1 MLFRDKA
8 NPSRKEKNVK
18 RKTLPAMKKKKKDEK
33 KEKRKPSMMEKDF

>member
-8 NPSRKEKNVK
+8 NLSRKEKNVK
-18 RKTLPAMKKKKKDEK
+18 RKTLPAMKKKDEK